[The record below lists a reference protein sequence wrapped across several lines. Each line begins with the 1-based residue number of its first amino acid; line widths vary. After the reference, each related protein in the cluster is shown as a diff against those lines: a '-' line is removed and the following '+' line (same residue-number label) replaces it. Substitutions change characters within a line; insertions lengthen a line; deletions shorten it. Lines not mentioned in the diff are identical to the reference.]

1 MSRKPIVV
9 YIESDSVSSFS
20 DDNPNRDAL
29 SYFLREHC
37 GCEVVQYRY
46 DHDFVEDMPR
56 LKKYFACHRLILV
69 IVKQEEYSEQHE
81 KVFQLVRGEFSANLP
96 VVVIPDGWGD
106 KRFVGS
112 PDDKSV
118 YAFDHTDAGLVELVN
133 RLATEWK
140 PPHNWLGA
148 ETEQDQATLMVQLEN
163 AYRKHYLDD
172 ENDGMLGTPDHNHM
186 IVAEALRIKLLPV
199 EFLKAEFD
207 DTIEEVP
214 RVFAPT
220 QPSAYKKE
228 LGKIRKLSG
237 EERKSFEHALM
248 RARGYEPA
256 EGGGVFVTRVSCGN
270 NINGFAIDPVTL
282 ETLITFR
289 FGMHHMAGD
298 MLAKRIKAIEALRN
312 RKNRYDLDEDNER
325 ECRWRLITG
334 LIFSEIDGFVTPL
347 LQLYTGKADKKQI
360 HKVVH
365 FLQKQQKFIPVDHDG
380 QLIEG

>member
-56 LKKYFACHRLILV
+56 LKKYSDCHRLILV

-81 KVFQLVRGEFSANLP
+81 KVFQLVRGELSANLP
-96 VVVIPDGWGD
+96 VVVIPDGWGE

-118 YAFDHTDAGLVELVN
+118 YAFDHTDTGFVELVN
-133 RLATEWK
+133 RFVAEWK

-148 ETEQDQATLMVQLEN
+148 ETEEDQATLMAQLEN

-214 RVFAPT
+214 RVFVPT
-220 QPSAYKKE
+220 QPSIYKKE
-228 LGKIRKLSG
+228 LKKIRKLSG

-248 RARGYEPA
+248 RARGHEPA
-256 EGGGVFVTRVSCGN
+256 EGGGVFVTRASCGN

-298 MLAKRIKAIEALRN
+298 MLAERIKAIEALRN
-312 RKNRYDLDEDNER
+312 RKNRYDLDEDKER

-334 LIFSEIDGFVTPL
+334 LIFSEIDGFETPL
-347 LQLYTGKADKKQI
+347 LQLYTGEADEKQI
-360 HKVVH
+360 RQVVR
-365 FLQKQQKFIPVDHDG
+365 FLHKQQKFIPVDHDG